1 MTLRTSLFL
10 SLAIGVAAGAS
21 GCAAFVQLPV
31 TPGLER
37 LSEDQVFAGAPPP
50 EWPVPQPD
58 SSASAAVDV
67 ACGVGP
73 RIKNGSLYAAVSVR
87 GRPPA
92 AALPPLNVAL
102 VLDRSGSMHGDPFRN
117 MLEAAEGFAGQLR
130 DGDRMSLVAFSDGVY
145 LAVPPVVIDATT
157 RAAAI
162 GAIRALGDGGGTNFS
177 GGLLA
182 GLAQVFGAYQPW
194 QVNQVVLFSDGQPN
208 IGITSSGE
216 LTRIAGRAAEH
227 GVAVTTIGFGMEHDE
242 LLMQGIADASGGNYY
257 YVDNAADMSRIF
269 RQEVG
274 AILRS
279 AARATDLDLA
289 LPQGLELEEAIGYDY
304 VTAPG
309 HVYVRL
315 GAIPH
320 GEERYVVFRFH
331 NGSAGTLPIGG
342 SAGTLPIG
350 GSAGTLPIGGSA
362 GTLPIGVVYA
372 DVARRGRFGL
382 SCAPGL
388 DAQAGGRDGWALELA
403 GRAEAAYGL
412 QESMAWADAGNEVFV
427 ISQIGHTRSII
438 SALREKLGPAAL
450 TPEDNMLL
458 EAQAS
463 LGFKVVTGA
472 ATSYLDDGITG
483 LMDFGKQQ
491 AVSNATTAVTYNV
504 DKTFHTRAR
513 VGVAVTFEGSSAT
526 RYAVRGTPYK
536 PRDKDAS
543 IRFKRARWK
552 SYQMMRTR

>member
-10 SLAIGVAAGAS
+10 SLAIAAAAGAS
-21 GCAAFVQLPV
+21 GCSGVFVQLPV

-37 LSEDQVFAGAPPP
+37 LSEDQVFALAPPP
-50 EWPVPQPD
+50 EWPAPQPD
-58 SSASAAVDV
+58 SAQTAAVDV
-67 ACGVGP
+67 GCGVGP
-73 RIKNGSLYAAVSVR
+73 RIKNGSIYAAVSVR

-117 MLEAAEGFAGQLR
+117 MLQAAEGFAGQLR
-130 DGDRMSLVAFSDGVY
+130 DGDRLSLVAFSDGVY

-242 LLMQGIADASGGNYY
+242 LLMQGMADASGGNYY
-257 YVDNAADMSRIF
+257 YVDNAGDMARIF
-269 RQEVG
+269 RLEAG

-279 AARATDLDLA
+279 AARATDLDVA

-304 VTAPG
+304 VVAAG

-331 NGSAGTLPIGG
+331 GG
-342 SAGTLPIG
+342 G
-350 GSAGTLPIGGSA
+350 A
-362 GTLPIGVVYA
+362 GTLPIGVTYA
-372 DVARRGRFGL
+372 DLARRGRFGV
-382 SCAPGL
+382 SCGPGL

-412 QESMAWADAGNEVFV
+412 QEAMAWADAGNEVFV
-427 ISQIGHTRSII
+427 ISQLGHTRSII
-438 SALREKLGPAAL
+438 TALREKLGPAAL

-458 EAQAS
+458 EAQGS
-463 LGFKVVTGA
+463 LGFKVVSGA
-472 ATSYLDDGITG
+472 ATSYLDDGLTG
-483 LMDFGKQQ
+483 LMDYGKKQ

-513 VGVAVTFEGSSAT
+513 VGVAVTFEGTSGT
-526 RYAVRGTPYK
+526 RYAVRDTPYK
-536 PRDKDAS
+536 PRDHDAS